1 MKLRNIQ
8 FNKRGLVVWLA
19 LFLAVLI
26 SACSASY
33 ADTDSPTASSAH
45 GNLSGDKSFF
55 SGQSA
60 LEYSDGT
67 DTTNLQLSERVI
79 IWNASMDIEAKD
91 ASELHGKLAERVAEL
106 GGYEFGN
113 DIQHHQMYSVVKA
126 TFKVPPSQLQPFL
139 AYAAEEGKVINR
151 SLTSDDVTESYYDAQ
166 LRLESTRKTLEQYYK
181 FMETAENLDEVL
193 RLQRRIDEITT
204 EIEAFEG
211 RLRMWDVLSDM
222 ATVSVY
228 IRQQNDPVKIEREIN
243 WSALSADDMG
253 WLIKR
258 GFVSVTSGIMTALQW
273 IAVVVLVTSPLWI
286 PGLIIFIVIW
296 RRRKKRKAEPQNT
309 EQDTD

>member
-1 MKLRNIQ
+1 MKLSSIQ

-26 SACSASY
+26 SACSSKDY
-33 ADTDSPTASSAH
+33 AAPAERSEDYAADAWSSA
-45 GNLSGDKSFF
+45 GSW
-55 SGQSA
+55 A
-60 LEYSDGT
+60 SDAAAPI
-67 DTTNLQLSERVI
+67 NNAELPAERVI

-91 ASELHGKLAERVAEL
+91 ASELHGKLAARVSEL
-106 GGYEFGN
+106 GGYEFSN
-113 DIQHHQMYSVVKA
+113 DIQHHELYSVVNA
-126 TFKVPPSQLQPFL
+126 TFKVPPSQLQALL
-139 AYAAEEGKVINR
+139 AYAAEEGKVVNR
-151 SLTSDDVTESYYDAQ
+151 SLTSDDVTENYYDAQ

-211 RLRMWDVLSDM
+211 RLRMWDILSDM

-228 IRQQNDPVKIEREIN
+228 IRQENDPVKIQREIN

-258 GFVSVTSGIMTALQW
+258 GFVSVSSGVMTALQW
-273 IAVVVLVTSPLWI
+273 IAVVVLITAPLWI
-286 PGLIIFIVIW
+286 PGLAVFWVILK
-296 RRRKKRKAEPQNT
+296 RRKKRRAEPQNT
-309 EQDTD
+309 EEDTD